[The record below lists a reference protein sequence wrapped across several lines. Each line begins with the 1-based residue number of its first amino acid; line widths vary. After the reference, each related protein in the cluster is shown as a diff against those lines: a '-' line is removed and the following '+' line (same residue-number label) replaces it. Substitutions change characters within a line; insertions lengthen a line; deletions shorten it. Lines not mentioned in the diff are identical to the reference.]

1 MFEVWQSARHISVA
15 IPSEGVIAY
24 AAQINIRSGILA
36 TTGMTSDQNDTARVP
51 HKSMRRSPHWYFAQL
66 FAKPLFSL
74 WFRFRARGTERIP
87 SDSGVLLLINH
98 QSFLDPMLVGL
109 PIPRAVCYLAR
120 DSLFRVPFVGWWLS
134 KTHVIP
140 INRESA
146 GTASIRAAV
155 DRLRQG
161 AIVGIFPEGTRS
173 DDGRLGELKPGFLA
187 LVRRA
192 KVPVI
197 PVGVAG
203 SRLAMPRGA
212 WFVRPRH
219 CCVVFA
225 EEITP
230 EMIES
235 YSGRDREEE
244 LIAFVRERMT
254 AVLEEAEAWR
264 AGTESEFGSHAGEV
278 RAE

>member
-1 MFEVWQSARHISVA
+1 MPVDRAVALLNRDTIATVDRVCCKTEMTTSPDHKLEVTASAR
-15 IPSEGVIAY
+15 PPK
-24 AAQINIRSGILA
+24 L
-36 TTGMTSDQNDTARVP
+36 
-51 HKSMRRSPHWYFAQL
+51 RRSPHWFCAQL
-66 FAKPLFSL
+66 VAYPLFSL
-74 WFRFRARGTERIP
+74 WFRFRARGAEKIP
-87 SDSGVLLLINH
+87 AEGGALLLINH

-109 PIPRAVCYLAR
+109 PIPRAVSYLAR

-173 DDGRLGELKPGFLA
+173 TDGQLGELKPGFLA

-192 KVPVI
+192 KVPVF

-203 SRLAMPRGA
+203 GAHAMPRGA
-212 WFVRPRH
+212 WFVRPKH
-219 CCVVFA
+219 CCVVFGDP
-225 EEITP
+225 ITP
-230 EMIES
+230 EMVEL
-235 YSGRDREEE
+235 YSGREREEALIE
-244 LIAFVRERMT
+244 LVREKMSQ
-254 AVLEEAEAWR
+254 ALDEAEAWR
-264 AGTESEFGSHAGEV
+264 AGSSTDSLPADDNDCTP
-278 RAE
+278 

>member
-1 MFEVWQSARHISVA
+1 MTTSPDQKDELAAPARPA
-15 IPSEGVIAY
+15 K
-24 AAQINIRSGILA
+24 L
-36 TTGMTSDQNDTARVP
+36 
-51 HKSMRRSPHWYFAQL
+51 RRSPHWYCAQL
-66 FAKPLFSL
+66 LAKPLFSL
-74 WFRFRARGTERIP
+74 WFRFRAKGVEKIP
-87 SDSGVLLLINH
+87 AESGALLLINH
-98 QSFLDPMLVGL
+98 LSFLDPMLVGL
-109 PIPRAVCYLAR
+109 PIPRAVSYLAR

-173 DDGRLGELKPGFLA
+173 ADGRLGELKPGFLA

-192 KVPVI
+192 KVPVF

-203 SRLAMPRGA
+203 SALAMPRGA

-219 CCVVFA
+219 CCVVFGDA
-225 EEITP
+225 ITP
-230 EMIES
+230 DTVES
-235 YSGRDREEE
+235 YSGREREDE
-244 LIAFVRERMT
+244 LIALVRDRMSQ
-254 AVLEEAEAWR
+254 ALNEAEAWR
-264 AGTESEFGSHAGEV
+264 AGTSRDPEPNDSEVPAP
-278 RAE
+278 